1 MQMGYQLTDVAHVIQ
16 LAVAPVFLLTAL
28 GTIISALN
36 SRLSR
41 IVDRRRVV
49 EERLASL
56 AAEHVEKARDCVAEL
71 GILARRIRLIYHAMV
86 FSVMSGI
93 LVCVVVATAFLG
105 AFIKFDLSEAVGMMF
120 ALAMFAMI
128 GALAMFLR
136 EVFLAI
142 ETGKHAILLEDLTR
156 R

>member
-1 MQMGYQLTDVAHVIQ
+1 MEPHVPEIAGVIQ

-36 SRLSR
+36 GRLSR

-49 EERLASL
+49 EGRLETLPAERGD
-56 AAEHVEKARDCVAEL
+56 KARECVAEL
-71 GILARRIRLIYHAMV
+71 QVLARRIRLIYHAMV
-86 FSVMSGI
+86 FAVMSGI
-93 LVCVVVATAFLG
+93 LVCLVVATAFLG
-105 AFIKFDLSEAVGMMF
+105 VFIRFDLSEAVGMMF

-142 ETGKHAILLEDLTR
+142 EAGKHAIFIEDLTR

>member
-1 MQMGYQLTDVAHVIQ
+1 MQYQLTDIAHVIQ

-36 SRLSR
+36 SRLGR

-49 EERLASL
+49 EERLESMT
-56 AAEHVEKARDCVAEL
+56 AEHGDKTRDCIAEL
-71 GILARRIRLIYHAMV
+71 KILANRIRLIYHAMV
-86 FSVMSGI
+86 FAVMSGI
-93 LVCVVVATAFLG
+93 LVCLVVATAFLG
-105 AFIKFDLSEAVGMMF
+105 VFIRFDLSEVVGMMF

-142 ETGKHAILLEDLTR
+142 EAGKHAFLIEDLTR